1 MKKIATIFILCCM
14 FASMFSIC
22 AFAQDSYGVMPCY
35 DNISDATIEIS
46 FNGNTGKVTGIARK
60 MTGATSLE
68 GVLDVYEENN
78 GQWVLVGSWSNS
90 TTRRALS
97 VTGEFDAVSNRTY
110 KAIFTVVAYGTTTET
125 VTVEA
130 YKLCN

>member
-1 MKKIATIFILCCM
+1 M

-22 AFAQDSYGVMPCY
+22 AFAQDPYGVMPCY
-35 DNISDATIEIS
+35 DNISYSEIEFN
-46 FNGNTGKVTGIARK
+46 FNGNKGSVSGIATK
-60 MTGATSLE
+60 MTGVTSLE

-78 GQWVLVGSWSNS
+78 GQWVHVGSWSNS
-90 TTRRALS
+90 TTRRSLS
-97 VTGEFDAVSNRTY
+97 VTGEFDAVSNRRY